1 MVRRMVGVSVFGDYS
16 SGKMWAMLTDG
27 LTTPVVVANGL
38 RNISNFGVNSA
49 GEVYVVRCGRPIIRL
64 VGP

>member
-1 MVRRMVGVSVFGDYS
+1 
-16 SGKMWAMLTDG
+16 MWAMLADG